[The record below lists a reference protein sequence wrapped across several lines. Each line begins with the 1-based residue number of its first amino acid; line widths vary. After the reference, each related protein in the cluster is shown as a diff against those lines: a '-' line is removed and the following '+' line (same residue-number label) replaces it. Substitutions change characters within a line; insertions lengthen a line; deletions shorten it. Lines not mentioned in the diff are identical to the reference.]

1 MSDLALSA
9 IRGAA
14 LTFTG
19 DPFSEPSDSAIRYE
33 RDSILV
39 MEDGLITEF
48 GDAET
53 LLPTLWDG
61 VEIPT
66 YNDSLHKAS
75 RLSRRQSCADHSEVG
90 IDNR

>member
-33 RDSILV
+33 RDAILV

-48 GDAET
+48 GNAET
-53 LLPTLWDG
+53 L
-61 VEIPT
+61 
-66 YNDSLHKAS
+66 
-75 RLSRRQSCADHSEVG
+75 
-90 IDNR
+90 